1 MIIIASK
8 FGYLCNRILTF
19 ANTMA
24 FAIENNITLLNPAFD
39 EYCKFFVSTEQ
50 DIIARY
56 PSKKRKIYYKDF
68 SRFIMYRFCC
78 LPFKIHGK
86 PDIKIKRIAKL
97 LFFDIGWNQRFEFD
111 NSNNKDQVSLIKRRS
126 LVVLSGYYFLDTTN
140 LYKHADKI
148 REYFK
153 PAPQY
158 QQNIQMILKEKRK
171 MGEVLVGVHIRQN
184 DYKDFCGGV
193 YYYTSQEYLKIMQR
207 VETLFTG
214 RKVTFLICS
223 DTNQNP
229 DDFRKVS
236 FGFGSGQLIEDLY
249 SLAGCDYIIG
259 PPSTFSGWASFYGN
273 VPRLVMNDK
282 ERLKSQL
289 TVKPPEISDFKI
301 SIKIHDN

>member
-24 FAIENNITLLNPAFD
+24 FAIENNITLINPAFD
-39 EYCKFFVSTEQ
+39 EYCKFFASTEQ

-56 PSKKRKIYYKDF
+56 PSKKVKIYYKDYF
-68 SRFIMYRFCC
+68 RFGMYRFCC
-78 LPFKIHGK
+78 FPFKIHGK
-86 PDIKIKRIAKL
+86 PDIKIKKITKL
-97 LFFDIGWNQRFEFD
+97 LLFDIGWNQRFEFD
-111 NSNNKDQVSLIKRRS
+111 NSNNKDQVSLIKRSS

-153 PAPQY
+153 PTPQY
-158 QQNIQMILKEKRK
+158 QQNIQMILKEKRE
-171 MGEVLVGVHIRQN
+171 MGEVLIGVHIRQN

-193 YYYTSQEYLKIMQR
+193 YYYTSQEYLKMMQR
-207 VETLFTG
+207 IVGLFPG
-214 RKVTFLICS
+214 KKVAFLICS
-223 DTNQNP
+223 DTKQRSGV
-229 DDFRKVS
+229 FKKIS
-236 FGFGSGQLIEDLY
+236 FGFGSGQIIEDLY

-282 ERLKSQL
+282 VRLKYEL
-289 TVKPPEISDFKI
+289 TIKPLELLDFKI
-301 SIKIHDN
+301 STKIHDN